1 MRFIKLVLLAIILIG
16 IVLVAVAN
24 RTMMTFNLL
33 PAQLAELAANF
44 NIPTEFTLPTFAVL
58 LLAVGMGLLLG
69 YILEWLRERKHR
81 KAVGQS
87 KRELSRLESE
97 IAAIRKKTGEGED
110 DVLALLN

>member
-24 RTMMTFNLL
+24 RGMVTVQLL
-33 PAQLAELAANF
+33 PEPLVPLVNFQTELS
-44 NIPTEFTLPTFAVL
+44 LPLFVVL
-58 LLAVGMGLLLG
+58 LIAVGVGLLLG

-81 KAVGQS
+81 RAVGQT
-87 KRELSRLESE
+87 KREVSRLESE
-97 IAAIRKKTGEGED
+97 VANLRKKTGEGED

>member
-24 RTMMTFNLL
+24 RGMVTVQLL
-33 PAQLAELAANF
+33 PELLVPLVNF
-44 NIPTEFTLPTFAVL
+44 QTELSLPLFVVL
-58 LLAVGMGLLLG
+58 LIAVGVGLLLG

-81 KAVGQS
+81 RAVGQT
-87 KRELSRLESE
+87 KREVSRLESE
-97 IAAIRKKTGEGED
+97 VANLRKKTGEGED